1 MTEKTEGMIRCNYCG
16 TENTPENTVRHTIHF
31 RDRKPGGKAFVN
43 SRVGSYCKNKGC
55 GGYDQM
61 AHEG

>member
-1 MTEKTEGMIRCNYCG
+1 MALIRCAYCG
-16 TENTPENTVRHTIHF
+16 TENPPENTVQGKIIF

-43 SRVGSYCKNKGC
+43 TKVQNYCKDKGC
-55 GGYDQM
+55 AGYDQM